1 MTLCLMKYVSKF
13 EKKKE
18 NDNIVLHYNILY
30 IFIFISA
37 EEPMEIS

>member
-13 EKKKE
+13 EKK
-18 NDNIVLHYNILY
+18 NGNIIFDYYNILY